1 LPDLGIKS
9 ASSASRRFDSVRAN
23 GTIAVA
29 ILKDGDGRTLVKVVH
44 VVDYALEA
52 RLQKA
57 RLY

>member
-1 LPDLGIKS
+1 
-9 ASSASRRFDSVRAN
+9 VRAS

-29 ILKDGDGRTLVKVVH
+29 ILKDGVGRTLVKVVH
-44 VVDYALEA
+44 VVDYALIEA